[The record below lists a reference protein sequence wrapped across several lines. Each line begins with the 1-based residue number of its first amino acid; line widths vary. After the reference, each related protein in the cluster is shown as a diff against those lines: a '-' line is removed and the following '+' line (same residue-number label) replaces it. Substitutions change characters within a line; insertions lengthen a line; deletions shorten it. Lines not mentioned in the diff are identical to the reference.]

1 MTTTASDT
9 TDFPLV
15 ILPEIITGYQYGVGN
30 VFIGPYHFS
39 KNLDQETL
47 HLPPNTTLI
56 EPPAI
61 PDGKLAVWD
70 SSGWIL
76 QAIPMSVPVLIAHV
90 SDLSGIKF
98 SDVVGTSASASS
110 ARGA

>member
-1 MTTTASDT
+1 MTSIASDIT
-9 TDFPLV
+9 ESPLV

-30 VFIGPYHFS
+30 VFIGPYQFP

-61 PDGKLAVWD
+61 PAGMLAVWD
-70 SSGWIL
+70 VSVWIL
-76 QAIPMSVPVLIAHV
+76 KAIPMPVTELIAHV
-90 SDLSGIKF
+90 SDLSLSKVTPIN
-98 SDVVGTSASASS
+98 ASPVSGS
-110 ARGA
+110 